1 MKKRFLSVLLAALT
15 LLGTGLFS
23 ACNGSGADKEY
34 TIRYSYDGNAYDLQV
49 QRGKAYSLETIPE
62 KVGYEFM
69 GLYDAAVGGK
79 IYVGSDGFSLKTF
92 SERENIVLF
101 PQFRARKY
109 TVIFEYGE
117 GVKVTDDRSV
127 TVECDG
133 VLDEVPTYLT
143 AEHKVFKGWYTK
155 PDCGGKQVADQYGV
169 RPEMETFSAK
179 NYDLEN
185 SDGYVRLYAGFEW
198 EKYVVSFRFGFGNG
212 SAEEEIEVAYNTPI
226 GEIVPETRVDG
237 KAVLKWSKRQNDT
250 EQKYLFTGK
259 VTEDM
264 TLYAAELAPV
274 IDFEPKGGEAV
285 APIVRESGTTV
296 TLPAATKTNYTFL
309 YWRDKS
315 GKIYSANEKVVLTD
329 SLKLEAV
336 WQAMLI
342 FDERGGV
349 EVADLTA
356 AQGETIVLPTTEKAG
371 FIFAGWYD
379 GDEKYTSA
387 AMPAESVLLT
397 AKYYAVL
404 TKTAVLIEADTKVDT
419 SRNTSPSIDKVS
431 VTLDVGELYA
441 AGVTQVQAT
450 AHYEVR
456 HQYGCTSKDIYS
468 YMNWYSQASASD
480 AYKMWSYQDKHIDT
494 NWASHTKS
502 ANLTLS
508 GDKIYICFYTN
519 KAALNYNAYWTDFWV
534 ELAYPDM
541 SVLV

>member
-1 MKKRFLSVLLAALT
+1 M
-15 LLGTGLFS
+15 
-23 ACNGSGADKEY
+23 
-34 TIRYSYDGNAYDLQV
+34 
-49 QRGKAYSLETIPE
+49 
-62 KVGYEFM
+62 
-69 GLYDAAVGGK
+69 
-79 IYVGSDGFSLKTF
+79 
-92 SERENIVLF
+92 
-101 PQFRARKY
+101 
-109 TVIFEYGE
+109 
-117 GVKVTDDRSV
+117 
-127 TVECDG
+127 
-133 VLDEVPTYLT
+133 
-143 AEHKVFKGWYTK
+143 
-155 PDCGGKQVADQYGV
+155 ADQYGV
-169 RPEMETFSAK
+169 LPEMETFSAK

-198 EKYVVSFRFGFGNG
+198 EKYVVSFRFGNG

-356 AQGETIVLPTTEKAG
+356 AQGKTIVLPTTEKAG

-404 TKTAVLIEADTKVDT
+404 TQKVVIIESDTKVF
-419 SRNTSPSIDKVS
+419 SGEKSPSIDKKS
-431 VTLDVGELYA
+431 RTIDVGALYA
-441 AGVTQVQAT
+441 AGVTQVQVT
-450 AHYEVR
+450 AHYKVCHEMG
-456 HQYGCTSKDIYS
+456 QTSTDIYS
-468 YMNWYSQASASD
+468 YMNWYSQPSASEAYEMW
-480 AYKMWSYQDKHIDT
+480 AYKDKHTDT
-494 NWASHTKS
+494 SFASYTKV
-502 ANLTLS
+502 ATDLTLS
-508 GDKIYICFYTN
+508 GDKIYVCLWT
-519 KAALNYNAYWTDFWV
+519 NAYRSGGWAADYGAIWTDFWV